1 MVRRGGSMDADAGRW
16 LSLGRKAAWAEE
28 KKNQTNKEGGKKRN
42 RKKIDGTSCNILPE
56 NEPLRDQG
64 L

>member
-1 MVRRGGSMDADAGRW
+1 MVRRGGNMDADAGRW

-28 KKNQTNKEGGKKRN
+28 KKNQTKKGGKTKQ
-42 RKKIDGTSCNILPE
+42 KKIDGTSCNILPE
-56 NEPLRDQG
+56 NELLRDQG